1 VELQFSQT
9 LKANKMRFRRRV
21 RLFPGVTLNF
31 SKTGI
36 STTVGIPGAS
46 VNFNKQGTFLNTGI
60 PGTGIYDRKRIDGK
74 RQPNSLNHNFQNF
87 EIPQQEKIVV
97 QRTHLKSTE
106 NVEETTTEG
115 LQELRDTLLSCY
127 EEKNEL
133 KREIS
138 KAKSSLQ
145 ISIILLI
152 FSYLIIIG
160 FFIKWFKQN
169 RDEKK
174 ECLKDLEKQ
183 LAGSYVNIDIN
194 TDEQIEK
201 TFLELLDSYKTLLTC
216 QKIWDITTISKI
228 DKAAT
233 RSAASESFTRKQ
245 VKFGFGNLDIIK
257 SKFDALHFENANG
270 GDLYIYPAFIAIVD
284 GNKKFGLID
293 IREVDFDFISQKFLE
308 EEGVPSD
315 SKVIGNTWAKVN
327 KNGSPDRRFKD
338 NYQIPICLYGNI
350 EIKSSSGLNEA
361 YFFSDHGKAEL
372 FSKTFRVYQK
382 TIGQ

>member
-1 VELQFSQT
+1 
-9 LKANKMRFRRRV
+9 MRFRRRV
-21 RLFPGVTLNF
+21 KLFPGVTLNF

-36 STTVGIPGAS
+36 STTVGVPGAS
-46 VNFNKQGTFLNTGI
+46 VNFNKQGTFLNTGL
-60 PGTGIYDRKRIDGK
+60 PGTGIYDRKRIGGQK
-74 RQPNSLNHNFQNF
+74 KSNSSNQNFQDL
-87 EIPQQEKIVV
+87 EIPQQEIIPNL
-97 QRTHLKSTE
+97 RTELKSTE

-127 EEKNEL
+127 QEKNNL

-145 ISIILLI
+145 TSQILLVI
-152 FSYLIIIG
+152 SFLIIIG

-169 RDEKK
+169 RDDKK
-174 ECLKDLEKQ
+174 EYLADLEKQ
-183 LAGSYVNIDIN
+183 LSECFVNIDIK

-201 TFLELLDSYKTLLTC
+201 TFIELLESYKTLLTC
-216 QKIWDITTISKI
+216 QKIWDITSSSKI
-228 DKAAT
+228 DNTAT
-233 RSAASESFTRKQ
+233 RSAASESITRKQ

-284 GNKKFGLID
+284 SNKNFGLID
-293 IREVDFDFISQKFLE
+293 IREVEFGFISQKFLE

-315 SKVIGNTWAKVN
+315 SNVIGNTWAKVN
-327 KNGSPDRRFKD
+327 KNGSPDKRFKD

-350 EIKSSSGLNEA
+350 EIKSSTGLNEA
-361 YFFSDHGKAEL
+361 YSLSNHDKAEQ
-372 FSKTFRVYQK
+372 FSMTFKAYQK